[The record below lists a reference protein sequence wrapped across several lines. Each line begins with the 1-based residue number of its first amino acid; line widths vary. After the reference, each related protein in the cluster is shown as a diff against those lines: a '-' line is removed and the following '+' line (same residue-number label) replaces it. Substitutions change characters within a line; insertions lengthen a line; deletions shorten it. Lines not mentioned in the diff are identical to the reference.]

1 MLKKNVKVQ
10 AYDPHGTEK
19 FKYMV
24 DPKALGSIK
33 FFENAYDAIKDTEL
47 LVIIT
52 EWEEFKSLDYN
63 KIHEMIKQKIIV
75 DFRSIL
81 NPQKVEKIGFKY
93 YYIGKDLSKC

>member
-1 MLKKNVKVQ
+1 MSKFKPIKIHT
-10 AYDPHGTEK
+10 YDPHGIEK

-24 DPKALGSIK
+24 DPKALDSIK

-52 EWEEFKSLDYN
+52 EWDEFKKLDYN

-81 NPQKVEKIGFKY
+81 NPQCSQANPVWRKARAQ
-93 YYIGKDLSKC
+93 S